1 MSDAARQTLATDGS
15 RNRGR
20 PCPSGAFYGQAIPPE
35 GAFYGQ
41 EATMPAS
48 DPARERE

>member
-20 PCPSGAFYGQAIPPE
+20 PCPQ